1 MGSKKMARRAMLA
14 LLVLATASAVLAS
27 SEGGVNCEKAGKA
40 LASTCQAFGEDSD
53 ACHTVRL
60 YHTASCK
67 LLIREPVIGESE
79 EKTAPSA
86 KKLAKAVAKAKSK
99 SADKA
104 VKKAE
109 KKLEK
114 KEITKEAA
122 ASTAVNSG
130 KMPIKNTMNKKAQHA
145 ATRKEDAIK
154 RATSTKNKSAIKVSK
169 KKIIKKKSKA
179 VSKMKAEKKA
189 SKANKALRRAKA
201 GKPAKKKV
209 SKKMKKA
216 IKKAVKKKGGST
228 SSKTS
233 SKAVKA
239 AAKAAGVDHVAM
251 AKRTVRLANEVY
263 SRAQKM
269 CKFDKKVSSKKQAKK
284 EM

>member
-1 MGSKKMARRAMLA
+1 MGSKKMARSAMLA

-27 SEGGVNCEKAGKA
+27 SEGGVDCDKAGKA

-104 VKKAE
+104 EKKA
-109 KKLEK
+109 EK

-130 KMPIKNTMNKKAQHA
+130 KMPVKNTMNKKAQHA

-154 RATSTKNKSAIKVSK
+154 RATSTKNKKANKVSS
-169 KKIIKKKSKA
+169 KKSKSVA
-179 VSKMKAEKKA
+179 KAKDEKKA
-189 SKANKALRRAKA
+189 SKAMKALRRVKA

-209 SKKMKKA
+209 SKKQKKA
-216 IKKAVKKKGGST
+216 IKKAIKKGGST
-228 SSKTS
+228 KSKTS
-233 SKAVKA
+233 SKAVKKA
-239 AAKAAGVDHVAM
+239 EKAASVDHVAM

-269 CKFDKKVSSKKQAKK
+269 CKFDK
-284 EM
+284 